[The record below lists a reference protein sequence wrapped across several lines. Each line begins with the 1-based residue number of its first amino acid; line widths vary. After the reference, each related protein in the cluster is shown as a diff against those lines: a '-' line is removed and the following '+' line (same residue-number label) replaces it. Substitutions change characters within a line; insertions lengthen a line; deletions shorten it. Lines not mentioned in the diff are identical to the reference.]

1 MFKRGSMSFVVAS
14 AFRSVWQGQRCLSVT
29 STYYCAHTGFKYHGI
44 SDELFLVSNSDLK
57 KD

>member
-1 MFKRGSMSFVVAS
+1 MSFVVAS